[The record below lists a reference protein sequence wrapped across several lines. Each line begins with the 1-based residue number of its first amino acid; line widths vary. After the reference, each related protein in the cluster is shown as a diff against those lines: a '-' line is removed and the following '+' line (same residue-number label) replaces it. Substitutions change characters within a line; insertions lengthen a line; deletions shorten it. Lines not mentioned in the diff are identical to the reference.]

1 MVKKVLKVVMIVLM
15 LLGITLSVLNFIS
28 SKNSAQRPEKEGTV
42 TSEGCKG
49 DDLNC

>member
-28 SKNSAQRPEKEGTV
+28 SENSAQKDAKEGTV

-49 DDLNC
+49 DSLNC